1 LNLIP
6 VVDLLKGQVVHA
18 REGRRAEYRP
28 VLSRLCK
35 GAKAE
40 TVVDAL
46 LRLHPFRSLYV
57 ADLDAIQ
64 RQGSN
69 LDILKHVHRRFPHL
83 DLWVDTGIAD
93 QLGLDAWL
101 RDNIGRPVIGSETLL
116 DAEFMSFARDHCA
129 DLSPVL
135 SLDFLGEE
143 FKGPQALLADTARY
157 WPQRLLAMNLRR
169 VGSDAGPD
177 IALIESLT
185 AKAPDCDVYAA
196 GGVRSVED
204 LNCVAAAGAA
214 GALIATVLH
223 DGRLGSAELSQ
234 FMTPS
239 QSVDATDTKGKES
252 SQRNA

>member
-1 LNLIP
+1 MAALAKLRLIP
-6 VVDLLKGQVVHA
+6 VVDLKGGMVVHA

-28 VLSRLCK
+28 VQSRLCK
-35 GAKAE
+35 GADAE

-64 RQGSN
+64 RHGSN
-69 LDILKHVHRRFPHL
+69 LDTLKTIRRRFPNL

-116 DAEFMSFARDHCA
+116 DAEFMSFARNHCGE
-129 DLSPVL
+129 LSPVL
-135 SLDFLGEE
+135 SLDFIGEA
-143 FKGPQALLADTARY
+143 FKGPHALLADRERY
-157 WPQRLLAMNLRR
+157 WPPRVLAMNLRR

-185 AKAPDCDVYAA
+185 AKPPACEVYAA
-196 GGVRSVED
+196 GGVRSIED
-204 LNCVAAAGAA
+204 LDRVAAAGAA
-214 GALIATVLH
+214 GALIASALH
-223 DGRLGSAELSQ
+223 DGRLDSGRLAQ
-234 FMTPS
+234 FT
-239 QSVDATDTKGKES
+239 
-252 SQRNA
+252 

>member
-1 LNLIP
+1 MAKLNLIP

-28 VLSRLCK
+28 VQSRLCK

-101 RDNIGRPVIGSETLL
+101 RDNIGRPVIGSESLL
-116 DAEFMSFARDHCA
+116 DAEFMLFARNHCGE
-129 DLSPVL
+129 LSPVL
-135 SLDFLGEE
+135 SLDFIGEA
-143 FKGPQALLADTARY
+143 FKGPHALLADPERY
-157 WPQRLLAMNLRR
+157 WPPRVLAMNLRR
-169 VGSDAGPD
+169 VGSDSGPD

-185 AKAPDCDVYAA
+185 AKAPACEVYAA
-196 GGVRSVED
+196 GGVRSIED
-204 LNCVAAAGAA
+204 LDRVAAAGAA
-214 GALIATVLH
+214 GALIASALH
-223 DGRLGSAELSQ
+223 NGRLDSGRLAQ
-234 FMTPS
+234 FT
-239 QSVDATDTKGKES
+239 
-252 SQRNA
+252 